1 MTKSL
6 TGFVFVAR
14 LDKVHFDAF
23 AATAVVA
30 NEIEKASAVL
40 TASGTKQWNEQ
51 KKKSHS
57 C

>member
-14 LDKVHFDAF
+14 LNEVHFDAF